1 MFIVL
6 ELGIASLQDDL
17 PVNMSFMLH
26 ELREQRMGLI
36 QTLVCVCL
44 CVCVFVC
51 LCVCV
56 CVCLC
61 VCVCVC
67 MGVCVSV
74 CVHGCVFVF
83 SQCGW
88 LACLTLLAVAGAIPV
103 LLQDTDSTEP
113 PRGSAH
119 FCHTLI
125 CLLGASRV

>member
-36 QTLVCVCL
+36 QTLVCL

-56 CVCLC
+56 CVFVC

-67 MGVCVSV
+67 VCVWVCVCLFVCMGVCLCSHNVA
-74 CVHGCVFVF
+74 
-83 SQCGW
+83 GW
-88 LACLTLLAVAGAIPV
+88 LV
-103 LLQDTDSTEP
+103 
-113 PRGSAH
+113 
-119 FCHTLI
+119 
-125 CLLGASRV
+125 

>member
-51 LCVCV
+51 LCVFV
-56 CVCLC
+56 CVY
-61 VCVCVC
+61 
-67 MGVCVSV
+67 
-74 CVHGCVFVF
+74 GCVFVF